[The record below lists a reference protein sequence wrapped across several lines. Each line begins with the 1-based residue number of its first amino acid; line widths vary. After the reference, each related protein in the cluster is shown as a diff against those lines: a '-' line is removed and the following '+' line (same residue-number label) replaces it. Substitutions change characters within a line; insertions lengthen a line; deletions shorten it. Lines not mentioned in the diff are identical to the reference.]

1 MSTDRRVVLTAGAFE
16 LRRRLGP
23 TAWVVFEELLLAST
37 GTETCAAS
45 VSVRSLAGR
54 LGLSKDTIARALAR
68 LRAAGLITACQSRS
82 SSGVFAT
89 GSYLLTVPSS
99 ITITDAT
106 PTTPA
111 SSGRSRRSRPA
122 RDRDQLSLTL
132 IT

>member
-1 MSTDRRVVLTAGAFE
+1 MSPERSITVGSGAAE
-16 LRRRLGP
+16 LRRRLDP

-54 LGLSKDTIARALAR
+54 LGLSKDTIARALTR

-82 SSGVFAT
+82 DSGVFAA

-106 PTTPA
+106 PTAPA
-111 SSGRSRRSRPA
+111 PR
-122 RDRDQLSLTL
+122 
-132 IT
+132 